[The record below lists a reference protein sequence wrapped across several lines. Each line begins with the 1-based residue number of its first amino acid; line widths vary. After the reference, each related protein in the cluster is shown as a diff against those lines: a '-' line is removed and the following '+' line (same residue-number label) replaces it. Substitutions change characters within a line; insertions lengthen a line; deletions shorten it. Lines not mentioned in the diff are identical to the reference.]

1 MRLAFAGLAHSHPF
15 TDAGVAR
22 SLGVRDLDAWDGGE
36 PARMVAF
43 RERHPD
49 VEPAPCLDDL
59 LARRPDAVVVTT
71 RPESIAATVAAV
83 LRAGVP
89 CFVNKPAAATAADL
103 DALDRA
109 VRGHEERFLTSSV
122 LRFAPAVVELAER
135 VARERV
141 VSARASVRHDIAGFL
156 TADRRWQDDPAR
168 GGGTLISLGLHGAE
182 LLDAA
187 AGPGARVLSATRS
200 VMVHAETA
208 SEDVGA
214 VVVGWPDGRIGT
226 IEVAGVG
233 GDELYEVAVQTE
245 HGVHTAR
252 LGGAD
257 WQEALGYRGTMRA
270 VLAMAGGAASPLA
283 WERGRAVLACVTN
296 AAALARAGG

>member
-1 MRLAFAGLAHSHPF
+1 
-15 TDAGVAR
+15 
-22 SLGVRDLDAWDGGE
+22 
-36 PARMVAF
+36 MVAF
-43 RERHPD
+43 RERHAD
-49 VEPAPCLDDL
+49 VEPASGLDEL

-71 RPESIAATVAAV
+71 RPESIAPTVATV
-83 LRAGVP
+83 LRAGIA
-89 CFVNKPAAATAADL
+89 CFVNKPAAASAADL

-135 VARERV
+135 VAHERV
-141 VSARASVRHDIAGFL
+141 VGARATVRHDIAGFL

-168 GGGTLISLGLHGAE
+168 GGGTLISLGLHGVE
-182 LLDAA
+182 LLDATV
-187 AGPGARVLSATRS
+187 GPGARVLSATRS
-200 VMVHAETA
+200 VMVHTDTA

-226 IEVAGVG
+226 IEVAGLG
-233 GDELYEVAVQTE
+233 GDEVYEVTVQTE